1 MGFHDIVGICISEIV
16 SSGRV
21 LFMLITATIMLN
33 YMGLFIKA
41 KFSGVQDARLYL
53 PNLYDF
59 AIPIKHLYIF
69 EYLIIY
75 NKYLKRK
82 IASYSNSV
90 ANNNIFY
97 T

>member
-1 MGFHDIVGICISEIV
+1 
-16 SSGRV
+16 
-21 LFMLITATIMLN
+21 
-33 YMGLFIKA
+33 MGLFIKA
-41 KFSGVQDARLYL
+41 KFSGVQDARPYL

-59 AIPIKHLYIF
+59 TTPIKHLYIF

-82 IASYSNSV
+82 NPNYSNNI
-90 ANNNIFY
+90 ANNNIIFY